1 MRLKMIL
8 GALLVFALT
17 AGTAMAANIRI
28 SGWKSVVCR
37 PWMSAPRVATSPG

>member
-17 AGTAMAANIRI
+17 AGTAMAANI
-28 SGWKSVVCR
+28 
-37 PWMSAPRVATSPG
+37 PTSPG